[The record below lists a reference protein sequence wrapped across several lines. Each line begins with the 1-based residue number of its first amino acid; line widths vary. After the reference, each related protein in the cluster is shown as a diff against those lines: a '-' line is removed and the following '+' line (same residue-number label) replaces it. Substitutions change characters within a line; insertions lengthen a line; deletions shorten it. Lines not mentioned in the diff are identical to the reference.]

1 MVVTS
6 SESTSSSRD
15 SFDDGPENH
24 PCDGSASSS
33 SLVSLSVFVKLFYQ
47 VTFTYF
53 SSASLPGPLTGA
65 PVDAVSV
72 VSVAVPVA
80 GVGAA
85 SVSAT
90 VVGAAAGPV
99 VISLPD

>member
-1 MVVTS
+1 M
-6 SESTSSSRD
+6 D
-15 SFDDGPENH
+15 S
-24 PCDGSASSS
+24 
-33 SLVSLSVFVKLFYQ
+33 
-47 VTFTYF
+47 
-53 SSASLPGPLTGA
+53 
-65 PVDAVSV
+65 VSV

-99 VISLPD
+99 VISLPDSEALLRPLSSFEHVSIGLARPQHFAVVWDLSGVPAHF